1 MITYSIYTRPINGLC
16 YDFLD
21 LYEVHVLSLLNQSYW
36 RTMRM
41 FSKNNVCEINLFQ
54 PFIYR
59 TLKKKLPM
67 RTWKDLIIFNHNYPP
82 KNWNHVSREKKLPI
96 TLCLKSIGILFFCII
111 SCNFKKTLLPN
122 VSIEAVRTLIY
133 C

>member
-1 MITYSIYTRPINGLC
+1 MITYSIYTRPIIGLC

-21 LYEVHVLSLLNQSYW
+21 LYEVHVLSLPNQSYW

-59 TLKKKLPM
+59 TLKKKYPWGHEKILSS
-67 RTWKDLIIFNHNYPP
+67 LITITP
-82 KNWNHVSREKKLPI
+82 KKIEIMFHKKRN
-96 TLCLKSIGILFFCII
+96 CQSHF
-111 SCNFKKTLLPN
+111 
-122 VSIEAVRTLIY
+122 A
-133 C
+133 